1 MIGLGILIGAW
12 VYSRHGWGRVFF
24 WSAVFSTA
32 TVLDKIYG
40 AEAGKWLAEQTL
52 RLTGATP

>member
-12 VYSRHGWGRVFF
+12 TYSRKGWGWVFF
-24 WSAVFSTA
+24 WAAVFSTA
-32 TVLDKIYG
+32 TVLDKVYG

-52 RLTGATP
+52 RFMGAAP